1 MLLLAPELLAIELC
15 VGTAGSELESFD
27 TIDGVNVA
35 KQYGAVRMNAA
46 VWAMSPC
53 GVWPALALSCGG
65 PASHLLRT
73 SIVVDARRSLAPCA
87 QDA

>member
-1 MLLLAPELLAIELC
+1 MLLLASELLAIELC

-73 SIVVDARRSLAPCA
+73 SIVVDARRSLRPNA
-87 QDA
+87 

>member
-53 GVWPALALSCGG
+53 GSPAVCGRRWHSHVEGRLCICSG
-65 PASHLLRT
+65 P
-73 SIVVDARRSLAPCA
+73 
-87 QDA
+87 Q